1 MSRALAFAFASL
13 TLFSFIA
20 GCAEIG
26 LVPNGLPPPP
36 PSRPVLRTARSASA
50 TFGSMVIARRK
61 VDGLR
66 VEIFVVGEGKVRGNL
81 LSELKSPETR
91 LTPPLTAVLIRHPKE
106 GAVLF
111 GAGLPEDLGGMG
123 ARRLKGSALSPFK
136 VAPGRD
142 IVSRLASRGVK
153 PEDVTTVILPDLAPE
168 WAGRAGAFPNAS
180 IILSSQAWTNP
191 KRRALERD
199 MPDPRAFIP
208 EERLKL
214 QDFSQAPPYGTFD
227 HGIDLFKDGTV
238 ILIDLDGGAAG
249 GLGAWVNQDSGSL
262 LLTGPGAF
270 VYDNIFDDALPDKKF
285 VVDISSFMW
294 NARAMKL
301 ASEAAPRLV
310 ILPAYDLSTLKL
322 SPRPDIS
329 LVP

>member
-1 MSRALAFAFASL
+1 MSAPASRLPILLALAA
-13 TLFSFIA
+13 A

-26 LVPNGLPPPP
+26 LEPAGLPPPP
-36 PSRPVLRTARSASA
+36 KPRPVLRAPRPASA
-50 TFGSMVIARRK
+50 TFGSMLIARRK
-61 VDGLR
+61 VDGLK
-66 VEIFVVGEGKVRGNL
+66 VEILVIGEGKVRGNL
-81 LSELKSPETR
+81 LSELKSPESR
-91 LTPPLTAVLIRHPKE
+91 LKPPLTAVLIRHPKE

-111 GAGLPEDLGGMG
+111 GAGLPEDLGGLG
-123 ARRLKGSALSPFK
+123 ARRLKGSALAPFK
-136 VAPGRD
+136 VGPGRD
-142 IVSRLASRGVK
+142 VVTRLGSRGVK

-168 WAGRAGAFPNAS
+168 WSGRAGAFPNAS
-180 IILSSQAWTNP
+180 VVLSSQAWTDP

-214 QDFSQAPPYGTFD
+214 IDFSHSAPYGTFD

-249 GLGAWVNQDSGSL
+249 GMGAWVNLDSGPVL
-262 LLTGPGAF
+262 LAGPGAF
-270 VYDNIFDDALPDKKF
+270 VYDNIFDDALPDGKF

-294 NARAMKL
+294 NTRAMKL

-310 ILPAYDLSTLKL
+310 ILPAHDLSTLKL
-322 SPRPDIS
+322 SPRPDIL

>member
-1 MSRALAFAFASL
+1 MRRILSAL
-13 TLFSFIA
+13 TLVCFA

-26 LVPNGLPPPP
+26 LEPNGVAPPPAP
-36 PSRPVLRTARSASA
+36 RPILRPARAASA
-50 TFGSMVIARRK
+50 TFGAGLIAHRK

-66 VEIFVVGEGKVRGNL
+66 VEIFVIGEGKVRGNL
-81 LSELKSPETR
+81 LSELKSPESR
-91 LTPPLTAVLIRHPKE
+91 LTPPLTVVLIRHPKE
-106 GAVLF
+106 GALLF
-111 GAGLPEDLGGMG
+111 GAGLPEDLGGLG
-123 ARRLKGSALSPFK
+123 ARRLRGSALSPFK
-136 VAPGRD
+136 VSPGRD
-142 IVSRLASRGVK
+142 IVSRLAAQGVK
-153 PEDVTTVILPDLAPE
+153 PEDVRTVILPDLAPE
-168 WAGRAGAFPNAS
+168 WAGRAGAFPNAT

-214 QDFSQAPPYGTFD
+214 QDFSQSPPYGTFD

-249 GLGAWVNQDSGSL
+249 GMGAWINLDSGPM
-262 LLTGPGAF
+262 LLTGPAAF
-270 VYDNIFDDALPDKKF
+270 VYDNIFDAALPDKKF
-285 VVDISSFMW
+285 VVDISSFAW
-294 NARAMKL
+294 NARAMNQ

-310 ILPAYDLSTLKL
+310 ILPAHDLSTLKL
-322 SPRPDIS
+322 SPRPDIT

>member
-1 MSRALAFAFASL
+1 MRRAAAALLLAFGGL
-13 TLFSFIA
+13 T

-26 LVPNGLPPPP
+26 LEPNGVPAPPAP
-36 PSRPVLRTARSASA
+36 RPVLRAARPASA
-50 TFGSMVIARRK
+50 TFGAGLIAHSK
-61 VDGLR
+61 VSGLR

-81 LSELKSPETR
+81 LSELKSPELR
-91 LTPPLTAVLIRHPKE
+91 LTPPVTAVLIRHPKE
-106 GAVLF
+106 GAILF
-111 GAGLPEDLGGMG
+111 GAGLPEDMGGLG
-123 ARRLKGSALSPFK
+123 ARRLRGSALAPFK
-136 VAPGRD
+136 EKSGRD
-142 IVSRLASRGVK
+142 VVFRLAAGGVP
-153 PEDVTTVILPDLAPE
+153 PEDVKWVILPDIAPE
-168 WAGRAGAFPNAS
+168 WAGRPGAFPNAA
-180 IILSSQAWTNP
+180 IAVSSQAWLNP

-214 QDFSQAPPYGTFD
+214 QDLSQSPPYGTFE

-249 GLGAWVNQDSGSL
+249 GMGAWINLDSGPI

-270 VYDNIFDDALPDKKF
+270 VYDNIFDAALPDKKF
-285 VVDISSFMW
+285 VVDLSSFAW
-294 NARAMKL
+294 NARAMNL

-322 SPRPDIS
+322 SPRPDIT